1 VRSRLLIVLAIA
13 LLLAGIGAGVWW
25 KYFRGPSRTEE
36 GPLKLTATGFEDVP
50 GWQTTDLAAAL
61 ASFRRSCVKI
71 LDLKPATP
79 MAYAGTADDWRE
91 ACGNA
96 FAAKNARAFFEK
108 TFTPHA
114 VGSGDGLVTGYYE
127 PLLSGSRTRHAQFQT
142 PVYGMPQDLITIDLG
157 SFRTEWKGETIS
169 GRLDGHKFLPFETR
183 AQIDAT
189 PPDKTRILFYG
200 DDPVSVF
207 FLHIQG
213 SGRVWLDD
221 GSILRVTYAGQ
232 NGHPYTPIGRV
243 LIHKFGVPRE
253 GMSMQVIRRWLKDH
267 PDDAQ
272 KVMETDASFV
282 FFDEK
287 PVGDPALGPEG
298 SGGVALTPRASI
310 AIDHRVHP
318 FGLPVFIT
326 GDGLANLF
334 IAQDTG
340 GAIRGAARADIF
352 FGFGASAEQTAG
364 GMKANARFYVLLPKG
379 LKPKLPV

>member
-1 VRSRLLIVLAIA
+1 VRRGLLILLVVV
-13 LLLAGIGAGVWW
+13 LLAAAGFGVWW
-25 KYFRGPSRTEE
+25 KYVRAPTEQA
-36 GPLKLTATGFEDVP
+36 PLRLTATGFEEMP
-50 GWQTTDLAAAL
+50 GWKDADLSAAL
-61 ASFRRSCVKI
+61 AAFRRSCVRI
-71 LDLKPATP
+71 LDLPPTAP

-96 FAAKNARAFFEK
+96 FSARNARAFFEK

-114 VGSGDGLVTGYYE
+114 VGNSDGLVTGYYE
-127 PLLSGSRTRHAQFQT
+127 PLLSGSRTRHAQYQT
-142 PVYGMPQDLITIDLG
+142 PVYGMPQDLIAIDLG
-157 SFRTEWKGETIS
+157 AFRPEWNGETIY
-169 GRLDGHKFLPFETR
+169 GHLDGHKFVPFDTR
-183 AQIDAT
+183 AGIDAH
-189 PPDKTRILFYG
+189 PPPKTRVLFYG

-221 GSILRVTYAGQ
+221 GSVLRVSYAGQ

-253 GMSMQVIRRWLKDH
+253 GMSMQVIRAWLKDH
-267 PDDAQ
+267 PGDAQ
-272 KVMETDASFV
+272 DVMETDASFV

-287 PVGDPALGPEG
+287 PVGDPKLGPEG

-310 AIDHRVHP
+310 AVDHRIHP
-318 FGLPVFIT
+318 FGVPVFIT
-326 GDGLANLF
+326 GDSLANLF

-352 FGFGASAEQTAG
+352 FGFGSSAELAAG

-379 LKPKLPV
+379 LKPKLPT